1 MTADRSSYDAIVAGG
16 GPAGAAVACRLAAT
30 GRSVLLF
37 EKETGPRHKVC
48 GEFLSG
54 EARDGLAAL
63 GIDLA
68 ALGAVPISRVRLVHG
83 HRIAESA
90 LPFAAAGVS
99 RDRLDEALLLQARG
113 AGVEVRRGAAVR
125 AIDKAGDKAGATAWH
140 VTAGD
145 ARETAPA
152 VFLATGKHDLRSF
165 KRTAA
170 MRDGWIGF
178 KIHIRLTTAQT
189 EALRDAVELILFEGG
204 YAGLQLVEPATANL
218 CLVVRKSTFARVG
231 KSWPALLDHLT
242 GSCPHLAD
250 RLTGAQPCWEAPLA
264 IASLPF
270 GFLAMTEEHD
280 CGLYRLGDQVSV
292 IPAFSGNGIAIAL
305 HSARLAA
312 DCFLQGRDGAD
323 YLKRVRADLRG
334 SMGVAASL
342 SRVTAH
348 GWAQSLMI
356 DACCLFPPF
365 MAALARNT
373 RIAEVVPR

>member
-16 GPAGAAVACRLAAT
+16 GPAGAAAACRLAAS

-37 EKETGPRHKVC
+37 EKETRPRHKVC

-68 ALGAVPISRVRLVHG
+68 ALGAVPVSRVRLAHG
-83 HRIAESA
+83 RRIAEAA
-90 LPFAAAGVS
+90 LPFAAAGIS
-99 RDRLDEALLLQARG
+99 RDRLDEALLLQARTAG
-113 AGVEVRRGAAVR
+113 AEVRRGAAVR
-125 AIDKAGDKAGATAWH
+125 AIDKAGETAWQ

-145 ARETAPA
+145 ARATARA

-170 MRDGWIGF
+170 SRDGLIGF
-178 KIHIRLTTAQT
+178 KIHIRLAAAQT

-204 YAGLQLVEPATANL
+204 YAGLQLVAPATANL
-218 CLVVRKSTFARVG
+218 CLLVRKSTFARVG
-231 KSWPALLDHLT
+231 KSWPALLDHLA
-242 GSCPHLAD
+242 GACPHLAG
-250 RLTGAQPCWEAPLA
+250 RLTGAQPCWEEPLA

-270 GFLAMTEEHD
+270 GFLAMTERQD
-280 CGLYRLGDQVSV
+280 AGLYRLGDQASV

-323 YLKRVRADLRG
+323 YLTRVRADLRG
-334 SMGVAASL
+334 SMGAAASL

-348 GWAQSLMI
+348 GWAQSLMV
-356 DACCLFPPF
+356 DACRLFPPF
-365 MAALARNT
+365 MAALARKT
-373 RIAEVVPR
+373 RIAGIVSR

>member
-1 MTADRSSYDAIVAGG
+1 MTADRFSYDAIVAGG
-16 GPAGAAVACRLAAT
+16 GPAGAAAACRLAAS

-37 EKETGPRHKVC
+37 EKETRPRHKVC
-48 GEFLSG
+48 GEFLSA

-68 ALGAVPISRVRLVHG
+68 ALGAVPISRVRLAHG
-83 HRIAESA
+83 RRIAEA
-90 LPFAAAGVS
+90 GLPFAAAGVS
-99 RDRLDEALLLQARG
+99 RERLDEALLLQARN

-125 AIDKAGDKAGATAWH
+125 AIDKAGETAWQ
-140 VTAGD
+140 VTAGE

-250 RLTGAQPCWEAPLA
+250 RLGGAQPCWEEPLA

-270 GFLAMTEEHD
+270 GFLAMTERQD
-280 CGLYRLGDQVSV
+280 AGLYRLGDQVSV

-323 YLKRVRADLRG
+323 YLTRVRADLRG

-348 GWAQSLMI
+348 GWARSLMV
-356 DACCLFPPF
+356 DACRLFPPF

-373 RIAEVVPR
+373 RIAGIVPR